1 MEREREKNGREKKR
15 LARVHR
21 KDVSIKTVSND
32 RMEFI
37 SAIEKRK
44 RDWIRNGGRF
54 MSENKKNIMCLFK

>member
-1 MEREREKNGREKKR
+1 MMGEKKKR

-32 RMEFI
+32 GMEFI

-44 RDWIRNGGRF
+44 RDWIRNGGV
-54 MSENKKNIMCLFK
+54 S